1 MENQPKYSWRII
13 LRVFFLLLSSS
24 FGTKCPFLSSF
35 HIYLHFFPFYLML
48 CVVVFSAV
56 FRIARASHH
65 FVCITFSSIFISIF
79 GFDWQANWTNW
90 VRKRET
96 HTHTHT
102 RKTQGEKY
110 YFQADDYN
118 NRRRR
123 CQNKRNGKGQ
133 KHLHQFGKKW
143 HIRCLTLP
151 FAVNVY
157 YMHTTRSVSHSLPII
172 VNWTPFRSLCGKERV
187 WFCIFRFL
195 NFTFS
200 TGTRLCGEILFYS
213 LALPI
218 AKTRKFLLFSR
229 RWSRLFSYSTIF
241 DSQSCS
247 CMCCW
252 LLCVCAC
259 FARTFS
265 VREK

>member
-1 MENQPKYSWRII
+1 MGNQPKYSWRII

-35 HIYLHFFPFYLML
+35 HIYLHFSHFIWCFVLLSFRLSFASLALPIILFALHFPQYSFPSLAL
-48 CVVVFSAV
+48 IGKQTERTEWESA
-56 FRIARASHH
+56 
-65 FVCITFSSIFISIF
+65 
-79 GFDWQANWTNW
+79 
-90 VRKRET
+90 K
-96 HTHTHT
+96 HT
-102 RKTQGEKY
+102 RKTQGGKY

-259 FARTFS
+259 SARTFS